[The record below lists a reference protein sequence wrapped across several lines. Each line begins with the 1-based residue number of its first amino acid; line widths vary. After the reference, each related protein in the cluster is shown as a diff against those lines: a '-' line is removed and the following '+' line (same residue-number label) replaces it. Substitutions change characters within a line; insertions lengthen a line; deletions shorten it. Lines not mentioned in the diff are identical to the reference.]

1 MGPPGRGAP
10 NDRPLTHLARWHE
23 NRNKMAP
30 EPQRTLPP
38 GLPHH
43 DPDATMKSNRRG
55 FTIIELII
63 VVVISTIL
71 AGIITLSFSRVQG
84 ALATNSAQ
92 TNLQSLHAQARAF
105 AVERGQPVRLVI
117 DSAADEI
124 RVEWTNPDPDVG
136 DEVLNV
142 VNVGREFA
150 VDLRT
155 SGGSALCFNP
165 RGVGEPTCSTMDSGG
180 LTVTMIRGNRTT
192 SVTILPLGQI
202 REN

>member
-1 MGPPGRGAP
+1 MARRSQFHCTEAAS
-10 NDRPLTHLARWHE
+10 DRPT
-23 NRNKMAP
+23 
-30 EPQRTLPP
+30 PP
-38 GLPHH
+38 SDH
-43 DPDATMKSNRRG
+43 DPDGAMKSNTRG
-55 FTIIELII
+55 FTIIELVI
-63 VVVISTIL
+63 VVVISIIL

-92 TNLQSLHAQARAF
+92 TTLQSMHAQTRAF
-105 AVERGQPVRLVI
+105 AVERGQVVRLVI
-117 DSAADEI
+117 DSAEDEVRI
-124 RVEWTNPDPDVG
+124 EWTNPDTG
-136 DEVLNV
+136 DNEVLNT
-142 VNVGREFA
+142 VNLGREFA

-180 LTVTMIRGNRTT
+180 LTVTMIRGNRIA